1 MKSQAVVISIL
12 LSANL
17 TFSALAIHPKEDPQT
32 VDAAIKEI
40 KLIFNELNL
49 QFRSNVSNDEIIFG
63 LQHTL
68 ADQRQ
73 PESEKGKKFDATPE
87 YLSKVVRYY
96 RNFANVIL
104 TNKSDKE
111 IIWIYAKILQDLTIY
126 EDESSYS
133 VLSKKEIQARNK
145 QVSRGYFIAENRQ
158 DHLTEVNTDPMLL
171 AKDKDGMNEGI
182 GFSIDGKDLIFM
194 KQYLASLLE
203 VVKK

>member
-1 MKSQAVVISIL
+1 M
-12 LSANL
+12 
-17 TFSALAIHPKEDPQT
+17 
-32 VDAAIKEI
+32 
-40 KLIFNELNL
+40 IFNELNL

-126 EDESSYS
+126 EEESSFS

-145 QVSRGYFIAENRQ
+145 QASRGYFVAENHQ
-158 DHLTEVNTDPMLL
+158 DHPTEVNTDPMLL
-171 AKDKDGMNEGI
+171 AKDKDGMNEGV

-194 KQYLASLLE
+194 KQYLVSLVE
-203 VVKK
+203 VVKNKFIITLKQLQNNINNCLAFFLTLRYLIMK